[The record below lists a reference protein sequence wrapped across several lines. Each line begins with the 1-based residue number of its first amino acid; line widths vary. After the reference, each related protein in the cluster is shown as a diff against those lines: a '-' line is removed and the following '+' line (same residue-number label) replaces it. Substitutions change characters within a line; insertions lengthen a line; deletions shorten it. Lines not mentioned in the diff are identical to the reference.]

1 MHDLVIKM
9 ILDEYGID
17 NSENLAKALAK
28 VLDEFS
34 RDSRVAS
41 NLSKSINEQ
50 NRLADRMHGVI
61 R

>member
-1 MHDLVIKM
+1 MNDQLIKI

-17 NSENLAKALAK
+17 DPENLSKALAK

-34 RDSRVAS
+34 RDSRVAG
-41 NLSKSINEQ
+41 NLSKSIDEHD
-50 NRLADRMHGVI
+50 RLADRMRGII

>member
-17 NSENLAKALAK
+17 NSENLSKALAK

-34 RDSRVAS
+34 RDRRVAS
-41 NLSKSINEQ
+41 NLSKSINEH
-50 NRLADRMHGVI
+50 NRLTDRMHGII

>member
-17 NSENLAKALAK
+17 NSENLSKALAK

-50 NRLADRMHGVI
+50 NRLTDRMHGVI

>member
-17 NSENLAKALAK
+17 NSENLSKALAK

-34 RDSRVAS
+34 RDSRVAN

-50 NRLADRMHGVI
+50 NRLTDRMHGVI

>member
-17 NSENLAKALAK
+17 NSENLSKALAK

-34 RDSRVAS
+34 RDSSVAS

>member
-1 MHDLVIKM
+1 MNDQVIKI

-17 NSENLAKALAK
+17 NSENLSKALAK

-34 RDSRVAS
+34 RNSNVAG
-41 NLSKSINEQ
+41 NLSKSINEHDA
-50 NRLADRMHGVI
+50 LMDRMRGII

>member
-17 NSENLAKALAK
+17 NSENLSKALAK

-50 NRLADRMHGVI
+50 NRLTDRLHGI
-61 R
+61 IQ

>member
-17 NSENLAKALAK
+17 NSENLSKALAK

-50 NRLADRMHGVI
+50 NRLVDRMHGVI